1 MASDVPL
8 YARGYRLLFFVIPHK
23 EGLVWHV
30 DENLVH
36 VDGHNRT
43 ASHVGHLS

>member
-1 MASDVPL
+1 MSSDVPL
-8 YARGYRLLFFVIPHK
+8 YACAILPLFFVIPHK
-23 EGLVWHV
+23 VGLVWHV

-43 ASHVGHLS
+43 PSHVGHLS